1 MRISEA
7 DRMDRRYAAGRKV
20 SMKACALGS
29 NSGRVGADSPSV
41 ALVSD
46 GWGMVGIR
54 LELIYLRI
62 TTEE

>member
-1 MRISEA
+1 
-7 DRMDRRYAAGRKV
+7 MDRRYAAGRKV